1 MMQKPKTSEA
11 QRRAV
16 ANYQEKVDR
25 VNCRFPKGTKQRIE
39 ATGSTINAFI
49 IKAVEKELERIE
61 AAEQTVQSAP
71 QAANSREIP
80 DTADVKQEVKEID
93 LQALYEEY
101 GKDAILSVMGQINI
115 MEKYGNE
122 VLQDLVMY
130 AKDQDAEQ
138 APDPKQDFSDVP
150 FMN

>member
-1 MMQKPKTSEA
+1 MQKPKTSEA

-61 AAEQTVQSAP
+61 AAEQPVQSAP
-71 QAANSREIP
+71 KAENIP
-80 DTADVKQEVKEID
+80 VIPKTVETKPEAKEID
-93 LQALYEEY
+93 LQVLYEEY

-122 VLQDLVMY
+122 VLQELVKY
-130 AKDQDAEQ
+130 AKDQETEQ
-138 APDPKQDFSDVP
+138 PPEQQQDFSGVP

>member
-1 MMQKPKTSEA
+1 MQKLKTSEA

-49 IKAVEKELERIE
+49 IQAVEKELDRLE
-61 AAEQTVQSAP
+61 AGAAPEQP
-71 QAANSREIP
+71 QE
-80 DTADVKQEVKEID
+80 
-93 LQALYEEY
+93 
-101 GKDAILSVMGQINI
+101 QIS
-115 MEKYGNE
+115 
-122 VLQDLVMY
+122 
-130 AKDQDAEQ
+130 
-138 APDPKQDFSDVP
+138 DFSDVP

>member
-1 MMQKPKTSEA
+1 MQKPKTSEA

-61 AAEQTVQSAP
+61 AGQPAGREEVAKPESEEQ
-71 QAANSREIP
+71 
-80 DTADVKQEVKEID
+80 
-93 LQALYEEY
+93 
-101 GKDAILSVMGQINI
+101 GGQFD
-115 MEKYGNE
+115 G
-122 VLQDLVMY
+122 
-130 AKDQDAEQ
+130 
-138 APDPKQDFSDVP
+138 VP
-150 FMN
+150 FM

>member
-16 ANYQEKVDR
+16 ANYEEKVDR

-49 IKAVEKELERIE
+49 IMAVEKELERIE
-61 AAEQTVQSAP
+61 KTK
-71 QAANSREIP
+71 
-80 DTADVKQEVKEID
+80 TTQEE
-93 LQALYEEY
+93 
-101 GKDAILSVMGQINI
+101 
-115 MEKYGNE
+115 
-122 VLQDLVMY
+122 
-130 AKDQDAEQ
+130 
-138 APDPKQDFSDVP
+138 PKQDFSDVP